1 MKNCLCG
8 NSVNDSTLVTDKI
21 RFDRK
26 GKILRCKK
34 CSLIYLDQNSVKFS
48 EEFYK
53 KEYHQTYLTHI
64 EPDALDPK
72 KYFEKML
79 QVTKIWSDKFNK
91 KLTGKEIILDV
102 GCSTGHFI
110 KNIESS
116 AKKVFGHELS
126 EKEVNFCKNELNL
139 DVDSIPLEKRFKK
152 NTFDFITMIF
162 VLEHI
167 SDPVNFLGY
176 LKNFLKPN
184 GKFIILV
191 PNVNDALLN
200 FYNIPDFKNF
210 YYCIE
215 HLFYYSP
222 KTIKNLFSK
231 IGLVGNIEV
240 IQEYP
245 ITNHINWGFRQKPS
259 DIQKSRRNIPDILLS
274 DSKLTEEW
282 ENLWKNFSN
291 SYKEFL
297 IKNNFGDRIWCEVA
311 SNNPSK

>member
-8 NSVNDSTLVTDKI
+8 NSIKDSILLTDKI
-21 RFDRK
+21 RFNQK
-26 GKILRCKK
+26 GKILKCNK
-34 CSLIYLDQNSVKFS
+34 CSLVFLDQNSVKFS

-72 KYFEKML
+72 KYFDKMTK
-79 QVTKIWSDKFNK
+79 VTKIWSDKFKK
-91 KLTGKEIILDV
+91 KLNGSGTILDV

-110 KNIESS
+110 KNIEKS
-116 AKKVFGHELS
+116 AKKIYGHELS
-126 EKEVNFCKNELNL
+126 EKEIRFCKKELNL
-139 DVDSIPLEKRFKK
+139 DVDSIPLHERFKEK
-152 NTFDFITMIF
+152 SFDFITMIF

-167 SDPVNFLGY
+167 ADPINFLNY
-176 LKNFLKPN
+176 LKKFLKSR

-200 FYNIPDFKNF
+200 FYNIPDFKHF

-222 KTIKNLFSK
+222 QTIRNLFNKTELNGS
-231 IGLVGNIEV
+231 LEV

-245 ITNHINWGFRQKPS
+245 ITNHINWGFKKKPS
-259 DIQKSRRNIPDILLS
+259 DVQKSREGIPDILLL
-274 DSKLTEEW
+274 DTKFKNEW

-291 SYKEFL
+291 SYKDFL
-297 IKNNFGDRIWCEVA
+297 IKNNFGDRIWCEV
-311 SNNPSK
+311 SKNN

>member
-8 NSVNDSTLVTDKI
+8 NSIKDSILLTDKI
-21 RFDRK
+21 RFDQK
-26 GKILRCKK
+26 GKILKCNK
-34 CSLIYLDQNSVKFS
+34 CSLVFLDQNSVKFS

-72 KYFEKML
+72 KYFDKMVK
-79 QVTKIWSDKFNK
+79 VTKIWSDKFSE
-91 KLTGKEIILDV
+91 KLNGNEVILDV

-110 KNIESS
+110 KNIEKK

-126 EKEVNFCKNELNL
+126 EKEVNFCKKELNL
-139 DVDSIPLEKRFKK
+139 DVDNIPLHKRFKE
-152 NTFDFITMIF
+152 NSFDFITMIF

-167 SDPVNFLGY
+167 SDPITFLNY
-176 LKNFLKPN
+176 LKKFLKPG

-200 FYNIPDFKNF
+200 FYDIPDFRNF

-222 KTIKNLFSK
+222 KTIRDLFLKS
-231 IGLVGNIEV
+231 GLDSTIEV

-245 ITNHINWGFRQKPS
+245 ITNHINWGFKKKPS
-259 DIQKSRRNIPDILLS
+259 DVQKSREGIPDILLS
-274 DSKLTEEW
+274 NSELNKEW
-282 ENLWKNFSN
+282 EDLWKNFSN
-291 SYKEFL
+291 TYKNFL
-297 IKNNFGDRIWCEVA
+297 IKNNFGDRIWCEV
-311 SNNPSK
+311 SIKD

>member
-8 NSVNDSTLVTDKI
+8 EPVKNSVLLTDKI
-21 RFDRK
+21 RFNKKAR
-26 GKILRCKK
+26 ILKCNK
-34 CSLIYLDQNSVKFS
+34 CSLVYMDQDSVKFPDQ
-48 EEFYK
+48 FYE

-72 KYFEKML
+72 KYFEKMKK
-79 QVTKIWSDKFNK
+79 VTEIWSNKFRK
-91 KLTGKEIILDV
+91 QLTGNETILDV

-110 KNIESS
+110 KNIESN

-126 EKEVNFCKNELNL
+126 KTEVDFCKNELNL
-139 DVDSIPLEKRFKK
+139 DVDNKPLDKRFKE

-167 SDPVNFLGY
+167 ADPISFLDY
-176 LKNFLKPN
+176 LKKFLKPN

-191 PNVNDALLN
+191 PNINDALLN
-200 FYNIPDFKNF
+200 FYNIPVFKEF
-210 YYCIE
+210 YYCME

-222 KTIKNLFSK
+222 KTIRNLFEKLKLDSK
-231 IGLVGNIEV
+231 IEV

-259 DIQKSRRNIPDILLS
+259 NIQKSRENVPDISLI
-274 DSKLTEEW
+274 DSKFEKEW
-282 ENLWKNFSN
+282 ENLWKNFS
-291 SYKEFL
+291 YTYREFL
-297 IKNNFGDRIWCEVA
+297 IKNKFGDRIWCEV
-311 SNNPSK
+311 SKNKI